1 MASAKGLLLKLAN
14 QICREH
20 GKATGQKIP
29 VAVYL
34 ATGAWVSRPSAWE
47 WLAKEYNRRNGKQIS
62 VGRKKKSGGRGRRV
76 EVRSEKPR
84 VRPVAADFTSSPA
97 WRVLRFEV
105 LRESNGSCSLCG
117 RSNREHGVILHVDHI
132 KPKSLY
138 PELALHK
145 PNLQVLCEDCNM
157 GKGNR
162 DETDWRTG
170 TETDRHLDS
179 FDWRTL

>member
-1 MASAKGLLLKLAN
+1 MTRKEIRKVNRKRGKAGGLMARARGLYKAAGHKFGPGVTLAVMVSTVVGKRMTKAESWAWLIEESDAFVSAKIAAQTIK
-14 QICREH
+14 R
-20 GKATGQKIP
+20 
-29 VAVYL
+29 
-34 ATGAWVSRPSAWE
+34 
-47 WLAKEYNRRNGKQIS
+47 AKS
-62 VGRKKKSGGRGRRV
+62 SSFM
-76 EVRSEKPR
+76 RSQE
-84 VRPVAADFTSSPA
+84 